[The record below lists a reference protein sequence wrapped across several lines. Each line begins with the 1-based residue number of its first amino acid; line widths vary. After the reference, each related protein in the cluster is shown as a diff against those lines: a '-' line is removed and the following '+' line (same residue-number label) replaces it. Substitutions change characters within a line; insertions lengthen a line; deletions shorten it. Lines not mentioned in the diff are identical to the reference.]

1 MTDLSAIQGWIAN
14 VQSTLS
20 GLPAAFAEAA
30 RSGDF
35 AAVLAEAQSALAS
48 QPATAPPAASPTG
61 LVASSALSATG
72 RSGQSQPGPLTS
84 AATRA
89 AAGGPTAA
97 QVVST
102 AEQYLGVP
110 YLWGGTTPQGFDCS
124 GFVQYVYAE
133 LGISLPRTS
142 EEQATVGTPVPS
154 LAQARP
160 GDLVFFAGSD
170 GTPSAPGHVGI
181 YLGDGEMIDAPQT
194 GETVSIQPVGVP
206 VEIRRVLPTPPATT
220 WTGQAG
226 SSPPSPGAPSQP
238 SPSATPPPPSL
249 VPLFDSAARRYGVPA
264 RLLEAVAQVESGYS
278 TTEVSPAGALGL
290 MQLMPKTAAGLG
302 VDPLD
307 PAQAI
312 DGAAE
317 LLSRYL
323 AQYGS
328 LTLALAAYNAGP
340 VAVAA
345 YGGVPPYPETQSYVQ
360 QVTSILRGAA

>member
-1 MTDLSAIQGWIAN
+1 MTDLSAIKGWIAN

-142 EEQATVGTPVPS
+142 EGGGGVADGDGCEGAPGEGGEEPACPVQVVAGGVGSTRRISTGTP
-154 LAQARP
+154 
-160 GDLVFFAGSD
+160 
-170 GTPSAPGHVGI
+170 
-181 YLGDGEMIDAPQT
+181 T
-194 GETVSIQPVGVP
+194 GWIETVSPVWGAS
-206 VEIRRVLPTPPATT
+206 II
-220 WTGQAG
+220 
-226 SSPPSPGAPSQP
+226 SPSP
-238 SPSATPPPPSL
+238 
-249 VPLFDSAARRYGVPA
+249 R
-264 RLLEAVAQVESGYS
+264 
-278 TTEVSPAGALGL
+278 
-290 MQLMPKTAAGLG
+290 
-302 VDPLD
+302 
-307 PAQAI
+307 
-312 DGAAE
+312 
-317 LLSRYL
+317 
-323 AQYGS
+323 
-328 LTLALAAYNAGP
+328 
-340 VAVAA
+340 
-345 YGGVPPYPETQSYVQ
+345 
-360 QVTSILRGAA
+360 